1 MADIITNGTP
11 MTSNLPVDG
20 ARIRAILFDPKVPD
34 YAFLTQE
41 EVFAAFDASES
52 TLRRWAMENGF
63 PDPVGYP
70 GLKAYPIAALR
81 EFLSRVARD
90 SRNATSKKTR

>member
-1 MADIITNGTP
+1 
-11 MTSNLPVDG
+11 MTTDKFIDG
-20 ARIRAILFDPKVPD
+20 ARIRSILFDPNVPD

-52 TLRRWAMENGF
+52 TLRRWAIKDGF

-70 GLKAYPIAALR
+70 GITAYSIAALR
-81 EFLSRVARD
+81 EFLSRVARE
-90 SRNATSKKTR
+90 SRNATSKKKR